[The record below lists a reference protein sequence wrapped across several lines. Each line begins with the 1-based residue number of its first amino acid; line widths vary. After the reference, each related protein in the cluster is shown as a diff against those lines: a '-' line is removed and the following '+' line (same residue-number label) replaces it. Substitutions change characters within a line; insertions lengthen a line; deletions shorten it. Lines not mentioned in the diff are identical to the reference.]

1 VVITTTGFSAQARF
15 TGKAWG
21 VEDLRI
27 AEYPGPIGIHD
38 TNQIAQNVGSV
49 LFDGI
54 VDGLTSAAGVAG
66 AGPKRGR
73 HDQRDVVCAGTAD
86 EINRFLASQDWTDG
100 LPVVPP
106 TIARVEQFLEF
117 TSRSP
122 DEVIAV
128 LPSANLCAT
137 PWNVAVNAVMAGCRP
152 EHMPLIVAA
161 VEALGDERCSL
172 GSLGSTSGI
181 FPYVLVNGPIVKQLG
196 IEHGAQLVSRG
207 PNPAIGR
214 AIGLIVRNIAGFRPG
229 TSYMGTFGY
238 PLAFTLAESEVDTP
252 WDPFHVQ
259 QGFDRN
265 ASTVTIGVT
274 NNWGASPAAYDT
286 PDQSGAETA
295 LQLLA
300 REITHKTRL
309 FNFPASGPDAETVMI
324 TLLISPS
331 VAKSLAAAGYSKQD
345 VIRQV
350 HEKARMPLREF
361 DWVLKY
367 TAIARTTARERA
379 EAGIY
384 PKAFMGAPDD
394 IVHVLS
400 SPDVLS
406 VVVCGDPHRNRIMVL
421 EGGHTR
427 PTTKRIPLPSNWD
440 ELLAHSAKE

>member
-1 VVITTTGFSAQARF
+1 MVITTTGFSAQARF

-38 TNQIAQNVGSV
+38 ADQIARNVESV

-54 VDGLTSAAGVAG
+54 IRGLTSEAG
-66 AGPKRGR
+66 APGTGSKSGR
-73 HDQRDVVCAGTAD
+73 YDQRDVVCIGTAD
-86 EINRFLASQDWTDG
+86 EVNRHFAAQEWTDG

-106 TIARVEQFLEF
+106 TIARVEQFLKF
-117 TSRSP
+117 TTRAH

-152 EHMPLIVAA
+152 EHMPLMIAA

-172 GSLGSTSGI
+172 ANLGSTSGI
-181 FPYVLVNGPIVKQLG
+181 FPYALINGPIVKQLG

-238 PLAFTLAESEVDTP
+238 PLAFTLAEAEEGTP
-252 WDPFHVQ
+252 WEPFHVQ
-259 QGFDRN
+259 QGYDRN

-331 VAKSLAAAGYSKQD
+331 VARALAAAGYTRED

-350 HEKARMPLREF
+350 YEKARMPLREF

-394 IVHVLS
+394 IVQVLS
-400 SPDVLS
+400 SPDLLS

-427 PTTKRIPLPSNWD
+427 PTTKPITLPSNWD
-440 ELLAHSAKE
+440 ELLANSSK